1 MHNAGP
7 RSCMVRC
14 GKFRI
19 FSHLAEGSILL
30 QQSNLLSGL
39 DHPTEGTDRLTMAP
53 TSPGLPTSTAFSSPR
68 HQWWPSHYQ
77 VLHHSPG
84 RGCQVPTQHKSMG
97 HHLCGARTGREC
109 PSTVPNQLPHWC
121 CCDMKG
127 RSQGTLV
134 EKAGGG
140 GEWGPSLFQAV
151 NCNYPGFWD
160 VIISQSQSKHP
171 RGNCTVKDSM
181 ALKINYDS
189 SVHYCCRSVCIFTLK
204 APAWGSWNHP
214 AVTFPA
220 KLSA

>member
-1 MHNAGP
+1 M
-7 RSCMVRC
+7 
-14 GKFRI
+14 
-19 FSHLAEGSILL
+19 LD
-30 QQSNLLSGL
+30 L
-39 DHPTEGTDRLTMAP
+39 DHVWWGVENSGFFPTWLKEASFFNRATCWVGWTTQQRALIDW
-53 TSPGLPTSTAFSSPR
+53 PR
-68 HQWWPSHYQ
+68 HQPLLVSPPALPSPPLGTSDDLPTIKFSIT
-77 VLHHSPG
+77 VLAGVAKSPPNTNQWG
-84 RGCQVPTQHKSMG
+84 IISV
-97 HHLCGARTGREC
+97 GREQEGN
-109 PSTVPNQLPHWC
+109 VPALCQTNFLTGAAVTWRGGRKEHWW
-121 CCDMKG
+121 KK
-127 RSQGTLV
+127 L
-134 EKAGGG
+134 GGG